1 MPAPMPMAL
10 MEKRSG
16 RAASVRR
23 AAAAAAPVGVDEL
36 AFHAHRGKRQSGS
49 FGDER
54 RGRGGHG
61 DEAVLAAHRAVPAG
75 QIGHDN
81 AVGRQVVG
89 RHGDGNNVGD
99 GIHGTHLVEVNF
111 PNRYA
116 MSPRLGVGHEAERAV
131 RDGLGAVGHGGT
143 VDDLRYF
150 RRAAVV
156 VATGGTVTMV
166 VIVGA
171 TMVAIVVMA
180 VLACAPLPV
189 QVGHIMVVVLVAA
202 SRTTLKSQTSKPDF
216 FTRDIS
222 TAKPSTGR
230 LSSARRTASS
240 LAPASSRAAAHMSPL
255 IPEVHSK

>member
-1 MPAPMPMAL
+1 MLVLYHSRVLKQWDFRLRLELLRRLDDHGAEDAGSVVGAFAGAHADGLDGEAL
-10 MEKRSG
+10 GKGGFRAQSG
-16 RAASVRR
+16 GRGGAR
-23 AAAAAAPVGVDEL
+23 GGDEL
-36 AFHAHRGKRQSGS
+36 SFHVHRGKRQSGS

-99 GIHGTHLVEVNF
+99 GIHGAHLVEVNF

-116 MSPRLGVGHEAERAV
+116 MSPRLGVGHEAEHAV

-156 VATGGTVTMV
+156 VATGGTVGMV
-166 VIVGA
+166 VIVGV
-171 TMVAIVVMA
+171 TMVMVVA
-180 VLACAPLPV
+180 VLACAPCPC
-189 QVGHIMVVVLVAA
+189 
-202 SRTTLKSQTSKPDF
+202 R
-216 FTRDIS
+216 
-222 TAKPSTGR
+222 
-230 LSSARRTASS
+230 
-240 LAPASSRAAAHMSPL
+240 
-255 IPEVHSK
+255 